1 MSLAAFSIGIV
12 FMGLVCTFVGGTALG
27 LVLFL
32 RRRWS
37 RLDLTMRSY
46 TWFWWFTSLVW
57 LFSGLRYL
65 LAGLGVTGSEINHL
79 DVVVQAAVFF
89 TGPPLFYYATMKVTS
104 REDLARA
111 TTFASF
117 LLGVAAV
124 WFVLQPHGVPV
135 RDVTFFSAEATVN
148 LRSFSI
154 FSFEAAIILF
164 LLLYD
169 IVNHLMTWRRTK
181 NQGEFYSALFSV
193 SVGIYLLLGTIDE
206 SKVITDWPLVVFR
219 LLYSGAF
226 LFVYL
231 VIVQAEAVQEKYLF
245 SETDGLPTYD

>member
-1 MSLAAFSIGIV
+1 MSLASFSIGIV

-46 TWFWWFTSLVW
+46 TWFWWFTSMVW

-65 LAGLGVTGSEINHL
+65 LAGFGIAGSEINHL
-79 DVVVQAAVFF
+79 DIVVQAAVFF
-89 TGPPLFYYATMKVTS
+89 TGPPLIYYATMKVTH
-104 REDLARA
+104 REDFARA
-111 TTFASF
+111 TSFVSF
-117 LLGVAAV
+117 LLGVVAV
-124 WFVLQPHGVPV
+124 WFVLQPHGVPI

-148 LRSFSI
+148 LRSFGI
-154 FSFEAAIILF
+154 FSFEATIILF

-169 IVNHLMTWRRTK
+169 IVNHLIAWRREK
-181 NQGEFYSALFSV
+181 NREKFYNALFSV
-193 SVGIYLLLGTIDE
+193 SVVIYLLLGTIDE

-231 VIVQAEAVQEKYLF
+231 IIVQAEAMQEKYLL
-245 SETDGLPTYD
+245 SATDNIPTYG